1 MPIRVLP
8 SKVSALIA
16 AGEVIERPASVVR
29 ELLENA
35 LDAGA
40 TTIEVDIAGRHFTRI
55 IVSDNGPGLTPEDLA
70 LACARHATSKLP
82 GDNVNAIATLGFRG
96 EALPSIAAVAQVRIT
111 SRPKEQDV
119 AFTVSAK
126 ADQISKVMPCAG
138 GFSTR
143 VEVEGLFENHPA
155 RQAFQ
160 KSFNTELAAVQDVF
174 DRIAL
179 AWPSVKFVLRSA
191 SRTVTYPAR
200 ADLAGRIRDVRGE
213 PLSSNAVTVE
223 FIHNEIE
230 VIGLTSLPTVM
241 DETKKGNLD
250 LIVNGRLISDR
261 SLSTVVQSVYKGL
274 TGTTDRPFASL
285 SISIDPAEVN
295 VNVHP
300 TKSEVRF
307 RDPGKVAEV
316 VRLAVGNALHQMGI
330 RSRKGI
336 SDLARV
342 LAAPAVD
349 STDSRRRP
357 LGRFLTQANDSW
369 IIAETLDGL
378 VLIDQHAAHERLVL
392 ERLKKA
398 AADLPDEIVR
408 LEKPFTHSVSNAQ
421 AAAVSDL
428 SESLNDFG
436 FGVVAVDRVV
446 SISSFPSVLSDCPMS
461 ELAEL
466 IVDHCEM
473 GTVSGLLG
481 DALWEKLA
489 TAACKAAIKA
499 GHRLTPE
506 RADAL
511 LREIEATPN
520 ASYCNHGRPTVRY
533 LTNSEIGSMFER

>member
-1 MPIRVLP
+1 MAIRILP
-8 SKVSALIA
+8 PKVSALIA

-40 TTIEVDIAGRHFTRI
+40 TSIEIDIVGRHFSRM
-55 IVSDNGPGLTPEDLA
+55 VVVDNGSGLSPEDLT
-70 LACARHATSKLP
+70 LACARHSTSKLA
-82 GDNVNAIATLGFRG
+82 GDDVNAISTLGFRG

-111 SRPKEQDV
+111 SRPAKQDV
-119 AFTVSAK
+119 AFTVTAN
-126 ADQISKVMPCAG
+126 ANGISRVIPCAG
-138 GFSTR
+138 GFVTR

-160 KSFNTELAAVQDVF
+160 KSFATEYAAVQDVV

-179 AWPSVKFVLRSA
+179 AWPAVKFILRTT
-191 SRTVTYPAR
+191 SRTTTYPSR
-200 ADLAGRIRDVRGE
+200 QDLSGRIRDVRGD
-213 PLSSNAVTVE
+213 PLASNAVTVDYSDNG
-223 FIHNEIE
+223 ISIL
-230 VIGLTSLPTVM
+230 GLTSLPTVM

-250 LIVNGRLISDR
+250 LIVNGRLVSDR
-261 SLSTVVQSVYKGL
+261 SLSSVVQSVYKGL
-274 TGTTDRPFASL
+274 TGTTDRPFATL
-285 SISIDPAEVN
+285 AISIDPFEVN

-307 RDPGKVAEV
+307 RDPGKVAES
-316 VRLAVGNALHQMGI
+316 VRSAVGAALHQMGV

-336 SDLARV
+336 ADLARV
-342 LAAPAVD
+342 LSAPAVD
-349 STDSRRRP
+349 AMDSRRRP
-357 LGRFLTQANDSW
+357 LGRFLSQANDSW

-398 AADLPDEIVR
+398 AADLPNEIVR
-408 LEKPFTHSVSNAQ
+408 LERPYLHQVSNTQ

-446 SISSFPSVLSDCPMS
+446 SISSYPSVLSDCS
-461 ELAEL
+461 ISDLAEM
-466 IVDHCEM
+466 IVEHCEM
-473 GTVSGLLG
+473 GTVSGLMG

>member
-8 SKVSALIA
+8 PKVSALIA
-16 AGEVIERPASVVR
+16 AGEVIDRPASVVR

-40 TTIEVDIAGRHFTRI
+40 TTIEVDIAGRHFGRI
-55 IVSDNGPGLTPEDLA
+55 VVIDNGVGLSPDDLA

-82 GDNVNAIATLGFRG
+82 GNDINAIATLGFRG
-96 EALPSIAAVAQVRIT
+96 EALPSIAAVARLRIT
-111 SRPKEQDV
+111 SRPKDQDV
-119 AFTVSAK
+119 AFHVTAN
-126 ADQISKVMPCAG
+126 ADTISKVLPCAG
-138 GFSTR
+138 GFATR
-143 VEVEGLFENHPA
+143 IEVEGLFENHPA

-160 KSFNTELAAVQDVF
+160 KSVVTELAAVHDVL

-179 AWPSVKFVLRSA
+179 AWPAVKFVFRA
-191 SRTVTYPAR
+191 TSRIVTYPAR
-200 ADLAGRIRDVRGE
+200 SDFSARIRDVRGE
-213 PLSSNAVTVE
+213 PLASNAVTVE
-223 FIHNEIE
+223 HVEDGIT
-230 VIGLTSLPTVM
+230 VTGLTSLPTVM
-241 DETKKGNLD
+241 DETKKGSLD

-261 SLSTVVQSVYKGL
+261 SLSAGVQSVYKGL

-285 SISIDPAEVN
+285 AISIDPSEVN

-307 RDPGKVAEV
+307 RHPGKVAEV
-316 VRLAVGNALHQMGI
+316 IRNAVNDALNRAGI

-336 SDLARV
+336 SDLARA
-342 LAAPAVD
+342 LATPAVEVID
-349 STDSRRRP
+349 PRRRP

-378 VLIDQHAAHERLVL
+378 VLIDQHAAHERIVL

-408 LEKPFTHSVSNAQ
+408 LERPYLHQVSYVQ
-421 AAAVSDL
+421 AAAVEDL
-428 SESLNDFG
+428 SQSLNDFG
-436 FGVVAVDRVV
+436 FGVVVGDRSVA
-446 SISSFPSVLSDCPMS
+446 IQSFPSVLSDCSISDLVEMLV
-461 ELAEL
+461 E
-466 IVDHCEM
+466 HCEM
-473 GTVSGLLG
+473 GTVSGLMG

-499 GHRLTPE
+499 GHKLTPE
-506 RADAL
+506 RAEAL

-520 ASYCNHGRPTVRY
+520 ASYCNHGRPTVRH
-533 LTNSEIGSMFER
+533 LTNTEIGKMFER